1 VARRDLLPYV
11 VPGASSACLLAPRVS
26 SNLLVYSS
34 FTTGWRRWR
43 AFECWR
49 TLRCRVFS
57 SCPSLTGLLEE
68 MQSLLNMCLA
78 HIRPQHAL
86 SEQLV
91 GDTKT
96 VPESLESPARKALF
110 SLNHFFR
117 LNQVVLPLQCARC
130 LVACAH
136 GADKRVLPQ
145 QSWPHAWVMTR
156 MVGKRTDT
164 TSMLRKGTDTSAHM
178 RQGLAST
185 GG

>member
-1 VARRDLLPYV
+1 M
-11 VPGASSACLLAPRVS
+11 
-26 SNLLVYSS
+26 
-34 FTTGWRRWR
+34 
-43 AFECWR
+43 ECWR

-68 MQSLLNMCLA
+68 LQSLLNMCLA

-96 VPESLESPARKALF
+96 VPESLESPARKALI